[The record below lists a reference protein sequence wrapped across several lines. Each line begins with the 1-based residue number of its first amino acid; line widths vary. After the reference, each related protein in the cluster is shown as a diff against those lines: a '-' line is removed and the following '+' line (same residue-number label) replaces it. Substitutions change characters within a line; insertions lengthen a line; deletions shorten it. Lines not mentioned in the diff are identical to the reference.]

1 MNPYYTPRVIRTP
14 RYRLMLF
21 FCGLCMLGC
30 VVLFALFAWLH
41 HLNTPPEAFP
51 IATDIEVSE
60 GTTLHGI
67 TELFEEEHLVRSSFM
82 LYVALLHMSDAPVVQ
97 AGSYRF
103 PEALTTRQIAEALAS
118 GQYQSPSARV
128 TFPEG
133 FAAEEL
139 RSYYPASYT
148 PPHEDLPL
156 REYEGY
162 LFPDTYHITKTTSEH
177 ALVSLMRSTF
187 DLKIEPYEEAI
198 AASGFTLNE
207 VITLASIVEREAKD
221 AESKKQV
228 SGILQNRLKNGMP
241 LQVDATL
248 DYLLHKTSAELTVED
263 LETDSP
269 FNTYVYRGLPPTPIS
284 NPGLESIE
292 AVLDPA
298 ETDYLYYLTA
308 PDGTFH
314 YARTFEEHKENKR
327 KYLPQE

>member
-1 MNPYYTPRVIRTP
+1 MNPYYTPRMNRTY
-14 RYRLMLF
+14 RYRLGWFLGGSIF
-21 FCGLCMLGC
+21 LGC
-30 VVLFALFAWLH
+30 VLLFGLFSWIH
-41 HLNTPPEAFP
+41 HLNTPPGAFP
-51 IATDIEVSE
+51 VATDIDVSE
-60 GTTLHGI
+60 GMTLHEI
-67 TELFEEEHLVRSSFM
+67 TELFESKELVRSSFM
-82 LYVALLHMSDAPVVQ
+82 LYAALLHMSDAPVVQ

-103 PEALTTRQIAEALAS
+103 PEALTTRQIAEALSS
-118 GQYQSPSARV
+118 GQYQSPRARV

-133 FAAEEL
+133 FVAEEL
-139 RSYYPASYT
+139 RSYYPTLYT
-148 PPHEDLPL
+148 PPSEDLPL
-156 REYEGY
+156 KDYEGY
-162 LFPDTYHITKTTSEH
+162 LFPDTYHITKNTPEH

-187 DLKIEPYEEAI
+187 DLKIAPYTEAI
-198 AASGFTLNE
+198 AGSGFTLNE

-221 AESKKQV
+221 AESKREV
-228 SGILQNRLKNGMP
+228 SGILQNRLKKGMP

-269 FNTYVYRGLPPTPIS
+269 FNTYVYAGLPPAPIS

-292 AVLDPA
+292 AVLYPA
-298 ETDYLYYLTA
+298 ETEYLYYLTA